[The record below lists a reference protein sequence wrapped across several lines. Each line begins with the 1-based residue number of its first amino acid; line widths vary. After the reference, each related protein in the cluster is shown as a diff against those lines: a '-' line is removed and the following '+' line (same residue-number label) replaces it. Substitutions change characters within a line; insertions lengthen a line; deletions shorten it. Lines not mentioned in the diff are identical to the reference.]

1 MAQAKFRS
9 QIETIAFQLP
19 HYTIAEPLPVIKKS
33 LMKILALLTLTLII
47 SIKNLSGQ
55 DSKFVKAHLDSAKSI
70 IANLPKSFSA
80 NHESKYELDYN
91 KKFNQITI
99 TDFHFK
105 KNSNEKTVDY
115 NTYTF
120 DLSDIDPNFIIIKQ
134 NEKNKH
140 LYIQLFSI
148 DNEPKIKQEVYVKGV
163 KRLSSIQ
170 DRVTLGTF
178 YDNSFPQIENLKSH
192 IAIAIKELLGDKALK
207 KYSTNSENMEV
218 MTVNNKSGHT
228 STINIPNPSENEEPK
243 YVFGTFET
251 SPTFDGAT
259 TREEIDAKL
268 KIFFDKKIKIDS
280 PKNNGTVYV
289 SFIID
294 KGGNTTNIKILRG
307 ADKAL
312 NDLAIKYCN
321 DLKWTPGIIEGQK
334 VLTTYM
340 TAIKFKK

>member
-1 MAQAKFRS
+1 
-9 QIETIAFQLP
+9 
-19 HYTIAEPLPVIKKS
+19 
-33 LMKILALLTLTLII
+33 
-47 SIKNLSGQ
+47 
-55 DSKFVKAHLDSAKSI
+55 
-70 IANLPKSFSA
+70 
-80 NHESKYELDYN
+80 
-91 KKFNQITI
+91 
-99 TDFHFK
+99 
-105 KNSNEKTVDY
+105 
-115 NTYTF
+115 
-120 DLSDIDPNFIIIKQ
+120 
-134 NEKNKH
+134 
-140 LYIQLFSI
+140 
-148 DNEPKIKQEVYVKGV
+148 
-163 KRLSSIQ
+163 
-170 DRVTLGTF
+170 
-178 YDNSFPQIENLKSH
+178 
-192 IAIAIKELLGDKALK
+192 
-207 KYSTNSENMEV
+207 MEV